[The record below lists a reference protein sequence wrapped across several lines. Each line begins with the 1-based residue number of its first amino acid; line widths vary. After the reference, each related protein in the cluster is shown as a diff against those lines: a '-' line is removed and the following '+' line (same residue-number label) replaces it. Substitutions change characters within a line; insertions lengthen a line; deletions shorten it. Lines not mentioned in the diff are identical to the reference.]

1 MTPEHPAPRDE
12 DPLMQRGSKPARFGR
27 RVEIEWIQPREPYGG
42 WVSYEAFEPEQVQ
55 TCLSIGRLIHDD
67 DCIKV
72 LAGSA
77 MIVGD
82 EERLMLSGVIEIPAR
97 CVVRIVRLEEV
108 NSVQNSEY

>member
-1 MTPEHPAPRDE
+1 MSLERRIREARPHEA
-12 DPLMQRGSKPARFGR
+12 GSARFGR

-42 WVSYEAFEPEQVQ
+42 WVSYEAFQPEKVQ

-77 MIVGD
+77 TIVGD

-97 CVVRIVRLEEV
+97 CVVRIVRLEE
-108 NSVQNSEY
+108 QKGT

>member
-1 MTPEHPAPRDE
+1 MTPEQPAPSNE
-12 DPLMQRGSKPARFGR
+12 DPIIPNLSKPARFG

-42 WVSYEAFEPEQVQ
+42 WVSYEAFEPEKVQ

-97 CVVRIVRLEEV
+97 CVVRIVRLEEA
-108 NSVQNSEY
+108 SKC

>member
-1 MTPEHPAPRDE
+1 MSPEQPAPRDE
-12 DPLMQRGSKPARFGR
+12 DPILQSLSKSARFGR

-42 WVSYEAFEPEQVQ
+42 WVSYEAFEPEKAQ

-77 MIVGD
+77 MLVGD
-82 EERLMLSGVIEIPAR
+82 EERVMLSGVIEIPAR
-97 CVVRIVRLEEV
+97 CVVRIVRLEEKGGA
-108 NSVQNSEY
+108 E

>member
-1 MTPEHPAPRDE
+1 MSLEQPAPSDE
-12 DPLMQRGSKPARFGR
+12 DPIMLSLSKHARFGR

-42 WVSYEAFEPEQVQ
+42 WVSYEAFQPEEVQ

-77 MIVGD
+77 TIVGD
-82 EERLMLSGVIEIPAR
+82 EERVMLSGVIEIPAR
-97 CVVRIVRLEEV
+97 CVVKIMLLEEIGKR
-108 NSVQNSEY
+108 E